1 MLIKYGG
8 GSAGIRQYLDEGKKR
23 GRELGGRDFMDER
36 VVLSGCLEVTDKII
50 ESMTTRGQRYL
61 HITLSFSEKDLP
73 QHTLEAIVADYT
85 SLLMSAYR
93 RDEYDIYAEAHLARV
108 KGYVDVTTGEHISR
122 LDHIHLVIP
131 QLNLLTGRSLNPIGH
146 AKKNIKWL
154 DAIQESINTKYV
166 LVSPKDRA
174 RDNPSTADIFQRS
187 KLDNF
192 KKGKIHTFKEALKEQ
207 ILARNINSLA
217 SLEALVR
224 ASGDVK
230 RVNTGKPDVY
240 LAVKPFGE
248 ARYINLR
255 DLEFRANYLSLS
267 EAEKIGRHFITIMPK
282 VGIGKSSPDEHTAL
296 IAEWIK
302 IRAREVK
309 YLNSGSQQ
317 YKHYYLQSS
326 ENQDKTLTAL
336 EERFYQKPA
345 LTEKHNGNNQGNA
358 NQTPD
363 SDRFLLRQCDVEKIR
378 SIPASRTI
386 HSVRSVH
393 QRSMDCNRQS
403 ADVKKLLQSPVSD
416 ELHRR
421 RTSGNHPLQR
431 NETAIP
437 RNGSGSKVTSATGRS
452 SDTVISQMLRDQ
464 NEKLSQKAVARLP
477 DFQSLKARLDPTR
490 LLVTLT
496 KSHGVVLTDY
506 EITVAKDGG
515 GRLRHKDSQ
524 QNLNVSDFMTRHMK
538 LSWKDAEVYLRIVYQ
553 EQMNFLSPPRTVV
566 AKKNDELWEEFTLQR
581 RENVLNYARSQDLQ
595 RTSERARRQS
605 IRELF
610 YQDKAYIQQR
620 TSMSAK
626 ERRVEIALL
635 QMQKVQKEARLR
647 DAIQRERTTMKDARS
662 VHEQYRCW
670 LRENAQR
677 GNEVALL
684 ELRQQCHLPG
694 VTNWVTDSLISG
706 AEETVDRGYL
716 YQPAELQYT
725 VDDKGNVTYA
735 WQGLA
740 LIQDTGATVRMLDAS
755 KSSIEL
761 GLRLAMQKFGNK
773 LTVSGTIDFIEEAI
787 RVAVDCGMGITFS
800 DPAHRAYME
809 QYQQHLA
816 KQRTI
821 KDKVQPSERIVN
833 RAHSP
838 NYLPGVNS
846 QVELVDVP
854 ADVYTSIDTT
864 VKTPWLFPRP
874 SR

>member
-1 MLIKYGG
+1 M
-8 GSAGIRQYLDEGKKR
+8 
-23 GRELGGRDFMDER
+23 
-36 VVLSGCLEVTDKII
+36 
-50 ESMTTRGQRYL
+50 
-61 HITLSFSEKDLP
+61 
-73 QHTLEAIVADYT
+73 
-85 SLLMSAYR
+85 
-93 RDEYDIYAEAHLARV
+93 
-108 KGYVDVTTGEHISR
+108 
-122 LDHIHLVIP
+122 
-131 QLNLLTGRSLNPIGH
+131 
-146 AKKNIKWL
+146 
-154 DAIQESINTKYV
+154 
-166 LVSPKDRA
+166 
-174 RDNPSTADIFQRS
+174 
-187 KLDNF
+187 
-192 KKGKIHTFKEALKEQ
+192 
-207 ILARNINSLA
+207 
-217 SLEALVR
+217 
-224 ASGDVK
+224 
-230 RVNTGKPDVY
+230 
-240 LAVKPFGE
+240 
-248 ARYINLR
+248 
-255 DLEFRANYLSLS
+255 
-267 EAEKIGRHFITIMPK
+267 
-282 VGIGKSSPDEHTAL
+282 
-296 IAEWIK
+296 
-302 IRAREVK
+302 
-309 YLNSGSQQ
+309 
-317 YKHYYLQSS
+317 
-326 ENQDKTLTAL
+326 
-336 EERFYQKPA
+336 
-345 LTEKHNGNNQGNA
+345 
-358 NQTPD
+358 
-363 SDRFLLRQCDVEKIR
+363 
-378 SIPASRTI
+378 
-386 HSVRSVH
+386 
-393 QRSMDCNRQS
+393 
-403 ADVKKLLQSPVSD
+403 
-416 ELHRR
+416 
-421 RTSGNHPLQR
+421 
-431 NETAIP
+431 
-437 RNGSGSKVTSATGRS
+437 
-452 SDTVISQMLRDQ
+452 
-464 NEKLSQKAVARLP
+464 
-477 DFQSLKARLDPTR
+477 
-490 LLVTLT
+490 
-496 KSHGVVLTDY
+496 
-506 EITVAKDGG
+506 
-515 GRLRHKDSQ
+515 
-524 QNLNVSDFMTRHMK
+524 
-538 LSWKDAEVYLRIVYQ
+538 VYQ
-553 EQMNFLSPPRTVV
+553 EQMNFLSPPRPVTI
-566 AKKNDELWEEFTLQR
+566 KRDSDLWEQFTLQR
-581 RENVLNYARSQDLQ
+581 QENAFRYVHLQ
-595 RTSERARRQS
+595 ELQQTSERARRQF
-605 IRELF
+605 IRKVF

-635 QMQKVQKEARLR
+635 QMQKVQKEGRLR

-833 RAHSP
+833 LAHSP